1 MEFALTNETSAR
13 LLRTLSEYYVKW
25 NDCPAN
31 VNDFVERFEITSL
44 DDSQH
49 VCEKV
54 QSEMQIIFRLHKF
67 LLDNE
72 LMKEKEIS
80 DQFNRICYRI
90 HYAHQII
97 QQMMYFKNDSLQ
109 APCLFMHNPVEYE
122 KLNPFQKLV
131 YFIYDF
137 FESNKYRKFGEFC
150 YEEIHNPHPTKA
162 WVSKKRIIEV
172 INEQFGMLNNYNNW
186 LLFTSS
192 KDMDKRLTDYI
203 MRSEDKRFPTLKK
216 HRNIFSFNNGIYISF
231 VRSTGLDCFI
241 AYESPRYRTL
251 DDSYIACRYF
261 DRPFTESTETPI
273 LDSIYK
279 YQNLSD
285 DVISINKMF
294 LGRMLYKTGQ
304 LDNWQVIL
312 MLIGCGGTGKSTISN
327 IVRLFYDHEDVGIM
341 GNNHQKTFGL
351 ADIYDKFAFIAPE
364 IKRDWNIDQAEFQ
377 EIVSGG
383 KININIKHK
392 ASVMVQW
399 TAPGMLGGNENPG
412 FVDNASSIQRRVVV
426 TRFDQKVENVVT
438 DLNHQLENEISEIL
452 KSCNQHYLRYVKSN
466 HNMDIW
472 KWLPPYFLETQKIMA
487 SASNSLHAFL
497 DSSLLI
503 KKDTKFIP
511 MSIFF
516 RHFNDFCKENNFT
529 KPKINVDFY
538 RSPFQKFGVKV
549 VTKAKT
555 RYAGILYKND
565 SILYGI
571 DLVSNQYFE
580 DNN

>member
-1 MEFALTNETSAR
+1 
-13 LLRTLSEYYVKW
+13 
-25 NDCPAN
+25 
-31 VNDFVERFEITSL
+31 
-44 DDSQH
+44 
-49 VCEKV
+49 
-54 QSEMQIIFRLHKF
+54 
-67 LLDNE
+67 
-72 LMKEKEIS
+72 
-80 DQFNRICYRI
+80 
-90 HYAHQII
+90 
-97 QQMMYFKNDSLQ
+97 
-109 APCLFMHNPVEYE
+109 
-122 KLNPFQKLV
+122 
-131 YFIYDF
+131 
-137 FESNKYRKFGEFC
+137 
-150 YEEIHNPHPTKA
+150 
-162 WVSKKRIIEV
+162 
-172 INEQFGMLNNYNNW
+172 
-186 LLFTSS
+186 
-192 KDMDKRLTDYI
+192 MDTD
-203 MRSEDKRFPTLKK
+203 K
-216 HRNIFSFNNGIYISF
+216 
-231 VRSTGLDCFI
+231 
-241 AYESPRYRTL
+241 
-251 DDSYIACRYF
+251 
-261 DRPFTESTETPI
+261 
-273 LDSIYK
+273 
-279 YQNLSD
+279 
-285 DVISINKMF
+285 
-294 LGRMLYKTGQ
+294 
-304 LDNWQVIL
+304 
-312 MLIGCGGTGKSTISN
+312 GG
-327 IVRLFYDHEDVGIM
+327 
-341 GNNHQKTFGL
+341 
-351 ADIYDKFAFIAPE
+351 
-364 IKRDWNIDQAEFQ
+364 NIDQAEFQ